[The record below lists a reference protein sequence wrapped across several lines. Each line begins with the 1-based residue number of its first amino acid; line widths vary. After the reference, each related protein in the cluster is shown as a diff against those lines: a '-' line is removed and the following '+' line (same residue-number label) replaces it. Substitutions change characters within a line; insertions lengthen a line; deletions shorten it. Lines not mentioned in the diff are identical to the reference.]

1 MNKRLIT
8 HDVTNTVNVSDW
20 QAVRDEVLRI
30 FSETYPGYDSRFIC
44 RAYEDAHRFFI
55 GESKLFCALE
65 TPYHDVQHSLDMTL
79 ALARLIS
86 GFEKTVET
94 HYRMGSELATI
105 GLIAGLYHDSG
116 YLRRIKDRRH
126 FHGAEYTKT
135 HISRGIQFMAEYFP
149 GIGLHGCQHVIEKI
163 LHFTGYELA
172 IHHIRVGDS
181 KHFNLGAMLGTA
193 DLLAQMS
200 DRCYLEKCRDRLFE
214 EFVIAGMATRGDTL
228 DCAQDAI
235 YGSAEDLLRKTPG
248 FVRMMMDHRMGVEF
262 RNIHKYMNCYFPHK
276 QNPYMEIIK
285 KNIWYIEKLIEA
297 QDFSG
302 LRRKPGWTLSVT
314 EQQAIPGSS

>member
-1 MNKRLIT
+1 
-8 HDVTNTVNVSDW
+8 
-20 QAVRDEVLRI
+20 
-30 FSETYPGYDSRFIC
+30 
-44 RAYEDAHRFFI
+44 
-55 GESKLFCALE
+55 
-65 TPYHDVQHSLDMTL
+65 
-79 ALARLIS
+79 
-86 GFEKTVET
+86 
-94 HYRMGSELATI
+94 
-105 GLIAGLYHDSG
+105 
-116 YLRRIKDRRH
+116 
-126 FHGAEYTKT
+126 
-135 HISRGIQFMAEYFP
+135 MAEYFP